1 MQLHPFRLGRV
12 TAPVLPAS
20 MSCCV
25 LPISIAHDCIKILS
39 MLGVII
45 GSFEP
50 AWFHIYAYIYKII
63 EPIQCK
69 VKNVNNQMIGFENK
83 GTGNYSG
90 GKLGVEFSN
99 LSPFFVVVVLVFF
112 FFLVLFLLVP
122 FFMWDAWTLFS
133 CFQMIKNKKV
143 LAWLCPK
150 MENNLCSL
158 GYKNTVLKAWPL
170 AAQFGRSDNN
180 KVWFLIL
187 IFLFCFQ

>member
-1 MQLHPFRLGRV
+1 MHTCRGNDLKPLWLKIELREQCSCILFALGRV

-99 LSPFFVVVVLVFF
+99 LSPFFVVVVLVLGFF
-112 FFLVLFLLVP
+112 WFLFLLVP
-122 FFMWDAWTLFS
+122 FLCEMHGLS
-133 CFQMIKNKKV
+133 
-143 LAWLCPK
+143 LAVSKW
-150 MENNLCSL
+150 
-158 GYKNTVLKAWPL
+158 
-170 AAQFGRSDNN
+170 
-180 KVWFLIL
+180 
-187 IFLFCFQ
+187 